1 MSKDKIIIISTHI
14 VSDIEYI
21 SDQVLIMKKGK
32 FILQGPADELLKE
45 VKNEVWSCRVPNNQ
59 WSNFERT
66 HCIANSHVM
75 KEVIEAR
82 VISTSSPIEGAIIV
96 EPTLEDLYLKLFL
109 MSYKRKQSDIRSF
122 MGGRTFPMTNAQNAQ
137 TYEWN

>member
-1 MSKDKIIIISTHI
+1 
-14 VSDIEYI
+14 
-21 SDQVLIMKKGK
+21 MKKGK

-45 VKNEVWSCRVPNNQ
+45 VKNEGWSCRVPNNQ

-96 EPTLEDLYLKLFL
+96 EPTLEDLYLKLF
-109 MSYKRKQSDIRSF
+109 SDELQE
-122 MGGRTFPMTNAQNAQ
+122 G
-137 TYEWN
+137 